1 MKQFFKYVLA
11 TITGIIILC
20 LFMFLMAVISIMS
33 MSSQS
38 SVKVKD
44 NSVLEINLT
53 GNMSE
58 RKEENPL
65 ASLLGN
71 PNTTNISHENVMKAI
86 KKAKEDDKIKGI
98 YIQGGILTG
107 STPAMLEEI
116 HDALVDFKSTKKKI
130 VAYAD
135 NYSQGS
141 YYLASVA
148 DSLVINPIGMLN
160 WDGLASQT
168 MYPKDMLDK
177 LGVKIEVF
185 KVGTY
190 KSAVEPFMRSDM
202 SDENREQLTVMDEEM
217 WSQMKSDVSKSRKLS
232 ISKLDAL
239 ADSGMTFADA
249 NTYKSSKLV
258 DKTAYSDEVPQLIAN
273 TLGVEKDNYHV
284 ISVDDL
290 ASSLSNE
297 PKGTSGN
304 IIAVYYAYGSI
315 VDEAASGLGGG
326 AEIVGQKVSKDLQK
340 LADDENVKALVLRV
354 NSGGGSAYA
363 SEQIWH
369 ALEKVKAKKPVVV
382 SMGGLAASGGYYISS
397 GANWIVAE
405 PMTLTGSIGI
415 FGMFPIAKELLN
427 DKLGIH
433 YYSVK
438 TNEYADFGD
447 FSRDMNEGE
456 KRILQGYVNRGYE
469 LFTQRCAMGRKVSQ
483 DSIKQIGEG
492 RVWTGEHAKKIG
504 LVDELGGLS
513 VALEKAKKLAK
524 VDEYSVLNYPAKK
537 SFFDNLFSENPADS
551 YARSKME
558 ETFGEYYSMFQMLK
572 HLNPKGNIQAELP
585 YKITFNL

>member
-1 MKQFFKYVLA
+1 MCVE
-11 TITGIIILC
+11 
-20 LFMFLMAVISIMS
+20 
-33 MSSQS
+33 S
-38 SVKVKD
+38 SVKVKEG
-44 NSVLEINLT
+44 SVLEINLT

-58 RKEENPL
+58 RKEDNPL

-71 PNTTNISHENVMKAI
+71 PNANNISHENVMKAI
-86 KKAKEDDKIKGI
+86 KKAKEDEKIKGI

-107 STPAMLEEI
+107 ATPAMLEEI
-116 HDALVDFKSTKKKI
+116 HDALVDFKSSKKKI

-148 DSLVINPIGMLN
+148 DSIVINPLGMLN

-177 LGVKIEVF
+177 LGVKMEIF

-190 KSAVEPFMRSDM
+190 KSAVEPYMRSDM
-202 SDENREQLTVMDEEM
+202 SDENREQLTVMQDEM
-217 WSQMKSDVSKSRKLS
+217 WSRMKADVGKNRKLS
-232 ISKLDAL
+232 VDKLNAL
-239 ADSGMTFADA
+239 ADSGMTFADV
-249 NTYKSSKLV
+249 NIYKSSKLI

-273 TLGVEKDNYHV
+273 TLGVDKDDYHV

-290 ASSLSNE
+290 ASSMSNE

-304 IIAVYYAYGSI
+304 IIAVYYAYGTI
-315 VDEAASGLGGG
+315 VDEAASGLGAG
-326 AEIVGQKVSKDLQK
+326 AEIVGQKVSKDLLK
-340 LADDENVKALVLRV
+340 LAEDDNVKALVLRV

-369 ALEKVKAKKPVVV
+369 AVEKVKAKKPVVV

-427 DKLGIH
+427 DKLGVH
-433 YYSVK
+433 YHTVK

-447 FSRDMNEGE
+447 FSRDMSEGE
-456 KRILQGYVNRGYE
+456 KRMLQGYVNRGYE

-513 VALEKAKKLAK
+513 AALEKAKKLAK
-524 VDEYSVLNYPAKK
+524 VDDYSVLNYPAKK
-537 SFFDNLFSENPADS
+537 SFFDNLFDENPADS
-551 YARSKME
+551 YARGKME
-558 ETFGEYYSMFQMLK
+558 ETFGEFYTMFQMLK

-585 YKITFNL
+585 YQIKFNL